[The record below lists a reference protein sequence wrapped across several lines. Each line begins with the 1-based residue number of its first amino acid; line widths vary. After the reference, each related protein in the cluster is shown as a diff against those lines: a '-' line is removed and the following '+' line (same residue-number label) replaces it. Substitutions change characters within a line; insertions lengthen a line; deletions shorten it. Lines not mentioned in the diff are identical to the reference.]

1 MKLRRISYP
10 SRHTGYHR
18 QGDRGAYALTG
29 RRRAPSRT
37 IGGKGTRNSSIAEK
51 KRAKLREKAESRGRD
66 EKACGCGMSACTRL
80 LIAASATPARHS
92 RPGPRCRRQSHKR
105 LGDRS
110 KPLPACCRLPLHQAL
125 ACSHSAITAHHVS
138 AFPRLLE
145 PAMIDPSLHF
155 DSFQCRLFPT
165 APCPSLR
172 GPLPCKRRGPAVA
185 SSDETLP

>member
-1 MKLRRISYP
+1 MICIRIN
-10 SRHTGYHR
+10 REET
-18 QGDRGAYALTG
+18 
-29 RRRAPSRT
+29 APSRT
-37 IGGKGTRNSSIAEK
+37 IGGNGTRNSSIAEK
-51 KRAKLREKAESRGRD
+51 RAKPREKAESRGRD
-66 EKACGCGMSACTRL
+66 EKGCGCGMSASTRL

-110 KPLPACCRLPLHQAL
+110 KPLLPAPTCRLPLHQAL
-125 ACSHSAITAHHVS
+125 ARSHSAITAHHTS

-145 PAMIDPSLHF
+145 PAMIDPPLHF
-155 DSFQCRLFPT
+155 DSLQCRLFPT

-185 SSDETLP
+185 SGDETLP